1 MLCCLGMCLQAY
13 QGRQLKGL
21 WERHWFQQH
30 CVMRKLG
37 TGHRCTH
44 TRSCSRQTRQR
55 PCGSS
60 ALPCLP
66 SQHRNLTL
74 FLPSAGVPRAADP
87 RHFQVHANLACS
99 LLPAQPTCVRPACSL
114 LVQAYQELQT
124 TDKAKD
130 MREQQLLRSQM
141 ELAYKTGDRK
151 TVGGKR
157 HVLFCWALVGQ
168 LEMELACKAG
178 DRKTVGAQQ
187 AVVECCLRGA
197 VGMQRWSWPAKRAA
211 ARWWVGFGCLPGG
224 GGEHNSACSWLAG
237 SEGCRQHVAWH
248 QPLAAPCCV
257 CVCVC
262 VGTARPDAHSSNS
275 CLTCTHLNSA
285 STGGEAGG
293 AAGAHRPGR
302 PEQAGAPARLGHL
315 KPLAYSPFQQLRHDT
330 SCGRAAETVRAW
342 RQPQRQLF
350 MHHLSGWQLAAALQ
364 LAPGCP
370 ACLVD
375 ATLTYRCCL

>member
-1 MLCCLGMCLQAY
+1 MAP
-13 QGRQLKGL
+13 
-21 WERHWFQQH
+21 
-30 CVMRKLG
+30 
-37 TGHRCTH
+37 TSRC
-44 TRSCSRQTRQR
+44 
-55 PCGSS
+55 P
-60 ALPCLP
+60 
-66 SQHRNLTL
+66 
-74 FLPSAGVPRAADP
+74 
-87 RHFQVHANLACS
+87 
-99 LLPAQPTCVRPACSL
+99 LL
-114 LVQAYQELQT
+114 
-124 TDKAKD
+124 
-130 MREQQLLRSQM
+130 
-141 ELAYKTGDRK
+141 
-151 TVGGKR
+151 
-157 HVLFCWALVGQ
+157 
-168 LEMELACKAG
+168 
-178 DRKTVGAQQ
+178 
-187 AVVECCLRGA
+187 
-197 VGMQRWSWPAKRAA
+197 
-211 ARWWVGFGCLPGG
+211 
-224 GGEHNSACSWLAG
+224 
-237 SEGCRQHVAWH
+237 
-248 QPLAAPCCV
+248 

-375 ATLTYRCCL
+375 ATLTSRIAAACNTHAPSGQVIANAHPPETVHCCGTWELQP